1 MSGLQLHDLRQV
13 PDETLYL
20 RLIVLRRHF
29 PADFD
34 AEDYDYRRNV
44 WEAANRAV
52 QSEIRRRRAAP
63 PAWWVLERGEPP
75 EVRQRRFGAIA
86 AYLVGG
92 GLVVL
97 LSGIP
102 YLAVP
107 LMLTVLASG
116 ATWLVPE
123 VLRNQ
128 RQPFL
133 RPIPRPRTP
142 RD

>member
-20 RLIVLRRHF
+20 RLIVLRKHF
-29 PADFD
+29 PTDFD

-52 QSEIRRRRAAP
+52 QAEIRRRRAQP
-63 PAWWVLERGEPP
+63 PKWWVLERGEPR
-75 EVRQRRFGAIA
+75 EARQRRFGAVA

-102 YLAVP
+102 HLAVP

-123 VLRNQ
+123 VWRNQ

-133 RPIPRPRTP
+133 QPIPRPRAP
-142 RD
+142 RG

>member
-1 MSGLQLHDLRQV
+1 MSGLPLHDLRQV

-20 RLIVLRRHF
+20 RLVVLRRHF
-29 PADFD
+29 PDDFA

-52 QSEIRRRRAAP
+52 QGEIRRRRAEP
-63 PAWWVLERGEPP
+63 PRWWIAERGERR
-75 EVRQRRFGAIA
+75 EARQRRFGAIV
-86 AYLVGG
+86 AYLVAG

-97 LSGIP
+97 LSGVP

-133 RPIPRPRTP
+133 QPIPRPRASQ
-142 RD
+142 D

>member
-1 MSGLQLHDLRQV
+1 MSGLPLHDLRQV

-20 RLIVLRRHF
+20 RLIVLRKHF

-52 QSEIRRRRAAP
+52 QAEIRRRRAAP
-63 PAWWVLERGEPP
+63 PTWWVLERGEPP
-75 EVRQRRFGAIA
+75 EARQRRFGAIA

-92 GLVVL
+92 GLAVL

-123 VLRNQ
+123 VLRNH

-133 RPIPRPRTP
+133 QPIPRPRTP
-142 RD
+142 PS

>member
-20 RLIVLRRHF
+20 RLIVLRKHF

-52 QSEIRRRRAAP
+52 QAEIRRRRAEP
-63 PAWWVLERGEPP
+63 PKWWVLERGEPP
-75 EVRQRRFGAIA
+75 GVRQRRFGAVA

-92 GLVVL
+92 GLAVL